1 MHDLTGNLA
10 YDDFFRKTHA
20 RLYFYRMKVQFAI
33 DRHFVENYGEEAD
46 ERIAG
51 VFNHVQNFFL
61 DPSLGMK
68 FHLEKLEPIHLR
80 EKFDVTTRDLE

>member
-1 MHDLTGNLA
+1 MDILWKILGGKA
-10 YDDFFRKTHA
+10 
-20 RLYFYRMKVQFAI
+20 
-33 DRHFVENYGEEAD
+33 EEKK
-46 ERIAG
+46 AG

-68 FHLEKLEPIHLR
+68 FHLEKLEPIHLK

>member
-1 MHDLTGNLA
+1 MNGP
-10 YDDFFRKTHA
+10 FKQ
-20 RLYFYRMKVQFAI
+20 YFYRMKVQFAI
-33 DRHFVENYGEEAD
+33 DGHFVENYGEEAD

-68 FHLEKLEPIHLR
+68 FHLEKLEPIHLK